1 MEAELSTLDERIQQL
16 IRVAERLRS
25 ENGAL
30 RQQLAASQNEG
41 KALRD
46 KMTAARVRLENVLT
60 RLPEEGGS

>member
-1 MEAELSTLDERIQQL
+1 MEAELNTLDERIQQL

-41 KALRD
+41 KVLRD
-46 KMTAARVRLENVLT
+46 KMTTARVRLERVLT
-60 RLPEEGGS
+60 RLPQEGGS